1 MNFEAILEGY
11 LTEGTQEMQHQIEF
25 LIKQINST
33 DTVEEVDSDT
43 EDGDDDE
50 EVCSHQPNPVLNL
63 FEELIGIKNFNFW
76 KII

>member
-25 LIKQINST
+25 LIKQINSK
-33 DTVEEVDSDT
+33 DTAEEVDSDT

-50 EVCSHQPNPVLNL
+50 EVYL
-63 FEELIGIKNFNFW
+63 
-76 KII
+76 